1 LSPQPIRLALAVFT
15 LLSCVAALAQKNIRD
30 IDNSILRFKQI
41 TAWTGTFSY
50 RLDLDRDESFG
61 DYSFLASKGV
71 LASKERKRIEID
83 GEVSFSGGSGGKFT
97 GQGSASYRVETFSL
111 GTWGDKSILFT
122 NDGRGN
128 ADIIPEKEINHLQFE
143 LREGAYS
150 LSFSPGDECEETNE
164 FGVEVHV
171 SDRLD
176 LTDSLLQD
184 LKNAG
189 RDVPLS
195 HILRGMFPDRF
206 SGRGCLDIGVNVV
219 LFPLPAFGNILSG
232 SLTDHYGGILS
243 WELRPEEQ
251 PVEEFLVPVVIT
263 EASNSS
269 FHFHPTDYEEVPQ
282 IRALT
287 IEVELAERRRDPVAP
302 SIAVSREVLLFL
314 ARAQAAAGCGGV
326 ESVPYTLES
335 AGVNSSGNTMMSRA
349 IAHML
354 EQEGGIPKDVEDES
368 VLVRTLVSLQTYN
381 PERTGHFQLTN
392 ELYGLYMIGE
402 IKLDQRV
409 AILQLREDLGSMER
423 CRAERITGQLKETA
437 KQFAFVKDVRLVF
450 NPGRLPES
458 QP

>member
-1 LSPQPIRLALAVFT
+1 MNPRPVGLVLAALT

-30 IDNSILRFKQI
+30 VDNSILRFKEI
-41 TAWTGTFSY
+41 TAWTGVFSY
-50 RLDLDRDESFG
+50 RLDLDRDESYG
-61 DYSFLASKGV
+61 DLSFLASKGV

-97 GQGSASYRVETFSL
+97 GEGRASYKVETFSL
-111 GTWGDKSILFT
+111 GTWGNKSILFT
-122 NDGRGN
+122 NDGRGD

-150 LSFSPGDECEETNE
+150 LSLSPGDECEETNE

-206 SGRGCLDIGVNVV
+206 AGRGCLDIGVNVV

-269 FHFHPTDYEEVPQ
+269 IHVHPPDNEDFPR

-287 IEVELAERRRDPVAP
+287 IEAELAERRDDPAP
-302 SIAVSREVLLFL
+302 PGIAASREVLLFL
-314 ARAQAAAGCGGV
+314 ARELAAAGCGRV
-326 ESVPYTLES
+326 ESVAYTLES
-335 AGVNSSGNTMMSRA
+335 AGANSAGNTMMSRA

-354 EQEGGIPKDVEDES
+354 EQEGGTPQGVEDAS
-368 VLVRTLVSLQTYN
+368 VLARTLVSLQTYN
-381 PERTGHFQLTN
+381 PEQRGPSHLTN
-392 ELYGLYMIGE
+392 ELYGMYIVGE
-402 IKLDQRV
+402 IKLDQGV
-409 AILQLREDLGSMER
+409 ATIRLREDTGSLER
-423 CRAERITGQLKETA
+423 CRAERITGQLEETA
-437 KQFAFVKDVRLVF
+437 KQFAFVNDVRLMF
-450 NPGRLPES
+450 DPGRSPER